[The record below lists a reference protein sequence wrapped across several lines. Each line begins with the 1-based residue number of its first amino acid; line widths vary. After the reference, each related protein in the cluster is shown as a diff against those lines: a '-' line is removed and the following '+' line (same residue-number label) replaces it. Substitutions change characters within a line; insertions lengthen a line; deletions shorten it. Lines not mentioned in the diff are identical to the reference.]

1 MTSAQNPDHPERIE
15 HIYQFV
21 IPAKQRPERLDAFI
35 THSIIHATRSR
46 VQKAIERGSVTVND
60 APSRSNYKVKPGD
73 VIRVTVMKPPPLQ
86 LIPQDLP
93 VDVVYDDPYL
103 MVLVK
108 PAGMSTHP
116 GFGNRSGTLVNAMLF
131 KMGVKDPI
139 DVLGRRESWGDDE
152 EEDSDTSDKSDQAD
166 ADTEDDE
173 LSFDE
178 SQLFSSSEVRPGIV
192 HRLDKDTSGLIVV
205 GKTYQAT
212 LALANQFRD
221 RTVRREYHALVWG
234 VVKEDRGL
242 IETEIGRNP
251 RNRKTY
257 SVVDR
262 GGKYAATEYTVL
274 ERYSCTTLVKC
285 KLRTG
290 RTHQIRVH
298 MSSLKHPIVGDAD
311 YGGRESALNGVHHLY
326 KRTAQRI
333 LACMSRQALHAR
345 TLGFTHP
352 ITRQALDFE
361 AEPPEDMRTA
371 IDICRQDAQS

>member
-1 MTSAQNPDHPERIE
+1 
-15 HIYQFV
+15 
-21 IPAKQRPERLDAFI
+21 
-35 THSIIHATRSR
+35 
-46 VQKAIERGSVTVND
+46 
-60 APSRSNYKVKPGD
+60 
-73 VIRVTVMKPPPLQ
+73 
-86 LIPQDLP
+86 
-93 VDVVYDDPYL
+93 
-103 MVLVK
+103 
-108 PAGMSTHP
+108 
-116 GFGNRSGTLVNAMLF
+116 
-131 KMGVKDPI
+131 
-139 DVLGRRESWGDDE
+139 
-152 EEDSDTSDKSDQAD
+152 
-166 ADTEDDE
+166 
-173 LSFDE
+173 
-178 SQLFSSSEVRPGIV
+178 
-192 HRLDKDTSGLIVV
+192 
-205 GKTYQAT
+205 
-212 LALANQFRD
+212 
-221 RTVRREYHALVWG
+221 
-234 VVKEDRGL
+234 VKEDRGL

-274 ERYSCTTLVKC
+274 ERYSCATLVKC

-352 ITRQALDFE
+352 ITREPLDFE